1 MKQCF
6 PHDRGQGMGKLH
18 SDWKALVVSSCAPIV
33 LTIVLAGVVAESQ
46 APRAPATPLPLLT
59 TTRQVH
65 TLAYKEAARAY
76 PVHLRGVVTYYD
88 PYQGGHPAL
97 FVADSTGSV
106 FVQAPPVPMLAVRAG
121 SVVEISGFS
130 DPGGF
135 APIVVRPKV
144 TVTGKLVPLP
154 EPRTATL
161 PFLLTGTEDGQWV
174 SLEGV
179 VHSVEFYEKHVVLT
193 VATLDGPI
201 TATSD
206 KEEGVDYAVLVDS
219 KVQIRAVAAP
229 LVGEKRDLVGV
240 RLLFPDFKSSITT
253 EEPGP
258 ANPFATP
265 LGPLGNLLQFTPGV
279 TLPHR
284 VHVRGRV
291 TLDWPGQTLCFQ
303 DGKDGLCI
311 RTTDRTALQ
320 EGELVDVTGFPARE
334 NYLPTLSDATLRPVG
349 VSAVVCLPRKISTED
364 GLSGH
369 HNGELVQIEGRLI
382 GRTLVMNDSALLL
395 SSGSF
400 VFHAVLP
407 PATGVAGRAHDTPWI
422 DGSKVLVTGVFSGKV
437 DARQTTRR
445 EGESRLE
452 SFQILLRSPGDVT
465 VIETASWWTGQHSLT
480 VLGLVVIVTISVLF
494 WVVILRHR
502 VEQQTQVIR
511 RSEEKFRHLA
521 QYDSLTGLAV
531 RSVMHERL
539 GLALEEAR
547 RKQTPLALLVLDVD
561 NFKQINDTLGHAAG
575 DEILAATGKRI
586 LASVRETDTAARMGG
601 DEFIVLLTGVRSIH
615 EATKIAAQLVA
626 NVTAP
631 INFGG
636 QVVPFSVSVGVA
648 TFPEGGEGA
657 TTLLHNADLA
667 LYGAKTA
674 GRNCIQSFTTDL
686 ALAGA
691 NKLKLKTALA
701 HALEN
706 REFQLL
712 FQPIVNLKTGKVSG
726 LEALLRWRSEAL
738 GLVLPDDFIPLAEE
752 TGLIVP
758 IGDWVLQ
765 EACRQVSELEKQLNR
780 SFFLAVNLSALQLNN
795 DDLPRTI
802 QEALAACG
810 RDPESL
816 ELEITES
823 TLIDKSPRPREVL
836 NRIRALG
843 VGIAIDDF
851 GTGFS
856 SLAYITR
863 FRLDHLKIDRSF
875 IQDCMSDRNSM
886 TVTRGII
893 AMAHQLNISV
903 VAEGVETAEQLH
915 FVVEAQCDAAQGYYL
930 ARPVAIA
937 DLEDTLSCAEMHL
950 SSGCVPVS

>member
-1 MKQCF
+1 MSNW
-6 PHDRGQGMGKLH
+6 H
-18 SDWKALVVSSCAPIV
+18 SGWKSQVALWCASAV
-33 LTIVLAGVVAESQ
+33 FAFGLTGVAAATQ
-46 APRAPATPLPLLT
+46 APRPPMARLPMLT

-65 TLAYKEAARAY
+65 TLAPKQAALGY

-97 FVADSTGSV
+97 FVADSTGGV
-106 FVQAPPVPMLAVRAG
+106 FVQVTPQPTLAVRAG
-121 SVVEISGFS
+121 SIVEVSGFS

-144 TVTGKLVPLP
+144 TVTGESAPLP
-154 EPRTATL
+154 KPRSATL

-179 VHSVEFYEKHVVLT
+179 VHSVEFYGKHVVLT
-193 VATLDGPI
+193 VATFDGPI

-206 KEEGVDYAVLVDS
+206 KEEDVNYATLVDS
-219 KVQIRAVAAP
+219 KVQVRAVAAP
-229 LVGEKRDLVGV
+229 LVGDKRDLVGV
-240 RLLFPDFKSSITT
+240 RLLFPDFKTSISI
-253 EEPGP
+253 EEPAP
-258 ANPFATP
+258 ANPFAAP
-265 LGPLGNLLQFTPGV
+265 LSSLGNLLQFTPGV

-291 TLDWPGQTLCFQ
+291 TLDWPGHTLCFQ
-303 DGKDGLCI
+303 DDKDGLCV
-311 RTTDRTALQ
+311 RTTDQTALQ

-349 VSAVVCLPRKISTED
+349 GSAIVSLPNKISAEE
-364 GLSGH
+364 GLSGR

-400 VFHAVLP
+400 VFPAVLP
-407 PATGVAGRAHDTPWI
+407 AATGGAGKAHAPPSI
-422 DGSKVLVTGVFSGKV
+422 DGSEVLVTGVFSGKV

-465 VIETASWWTGQHSLT
+465 VVETASWWTGKHSLT
-480 VLGLVVIVTISVLF
+480 VLGLVVLVTLSVLF
-494 WVVILRHR
+494 WVVILRRR

-539 GLALEEAR
+539 DLALEEAK
-547 RKQTPLALLVLDVD
+547 RKQTPLALFMMDVD
-561 NFKQINDTLGHAAG
+561 HFKQINDTLGHAAG

-601 DEFIVLLTGVRSIH
+601 DEFTVLLTGVRGIN
-615 EATKIAAQLVA
+615 EAAKIAAQVAA
-626 NVTAP
+626 NVSAP
-631 INFGG
+631 VNFGG
-636 QVVPFSVSVGVA
+636 QVVPFSVSVGVT
-648 TFPEGGEGA
+648 TFPDGGEDA

-667 LYGAKTA
+667 LYGAKTM
-674 GRNCIQSFTTDL
+674 GRNRIQFFTPDL
-686 ALAGA
+686 ALMGA
-691 NKLKLKTALA
+691 LKLKLKTALG

-706 REFQLL
+706 REFHLL
-712 FQPIVNLKTGKVSG
+712 YQPIVDLKTGEVSG
-726 LEALLRWRSEAL
+726 LEALLRWRNESL
-738 GLVLPDDFIPLAEE
+738 GLVMPGDFISLAEE

-758 IGDWVLQ
+758 IGNWVLR
-765 EACRQVSELEKQLNR
+765 EACREVSELEKRLNR
-780 SFFLAVNLSALQLNN
+780 SFLLAVNLSPRQLKN

-802 QEALAACG
+802 QEALSAFE
-810 RDPESL
+810 RPPQSL
-816 ELEITES
+816 ELEITEG
-823 TLIDKSPRPREVL
+823 TLIDKSSRPREML
-836 NRIRALG
+836 NQIRALG
-843 VGIAIDDF
+843 VRLSIDDF

-863 FRLDHLKIDRSF
+863 FRLDRLKIDRSF
-875 IQDCMSDRNSM
+875 IQDCVSDKNSE
-886 TVTRGII
+886 TVTRVII
-893 AMAHQLNISV
+893 AMAHGLNISV
-903 VAEGVETAEQLH
+903 VAEGVETAEQLS
-915 FVVEAQCDAAQGYYL
+915 FVEKAQCDAAQGYYF
-930 ARPVAIA
+930 ARPVAAA
-937 DLEDTLSCAEMHL
+937 DLQGALSSAEMRV
-950 SSGCVPVS
+950 SGRCLPVS